1 VRARRVQKK
10 GGGGKSLIYIE
21 LFLGVVIS
29 LYHLSILVS
38 NGTG

>member
-1 VRARRVQKK
+1 
-10 GGGGKSLIYIE
+10 LIYIE